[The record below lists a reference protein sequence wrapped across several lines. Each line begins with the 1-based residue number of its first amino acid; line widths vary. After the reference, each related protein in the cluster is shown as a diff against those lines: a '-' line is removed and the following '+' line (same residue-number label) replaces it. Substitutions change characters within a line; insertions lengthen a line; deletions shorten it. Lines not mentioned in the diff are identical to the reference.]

1 MHWQEKENAEK
12 RMKNSMK
19 KLQHKENGYVNLIL
33 QCLLP
38 VLIYYIIHNTAAV
51 FGLSV
56 LQILKEKMVWELAK
70 DSFWFYTETFVKMAA
85 MALGGLAVYPYFK
98 KEKADKLPV
107 KLKIRDS
114 ILLIVT
120 GSILSIGINFLFSI
134 TGFTAGSDKY
144 QQVAEVQFALPLWL
158 GCIFYGVFSPVVEE
172 LVFRGI
178 AYNVLKRYIAEKM
191 AMIGAALLFGA
202 MHGNVVQMI
211 YGTLM
216 GMVLAFVYQKYQN
229 LLAPI
234 LLHGAAN
241 VSVYA
246 LTYFF

>member
-1 MHWQEKENAEK
+1 
-12 RMKNSMK
+12 MK
-19 KLQHKENGYVNLIL
+19 KLRQKENGCVNFIW
-33 QCLLP
+33 QCFVP
-38 VLIYYIIHNTAAV
+38 VMVYYIIHNAAAL

-56 LQILKEKMVWELAK
+56 LQILKEKMVWELAG

-85 MALGGLAVYPYFK
+85 MILGGLAVYPYFQ
-98 KEKADKLPV
+98 KEKVDKLPG
-107 KLKIRDS
+107 KLKIWEG
-114 ILLIVT
+114 ILLIVA
-120 GSILSIGINFLFSI
+120 GSVLSIGLNFWFSV
-134 TGFTAGSDKY
+134 TGFIAGSDKY

-158 GCIFYGVFSPVVEE
+158 GCIFYGILSPVVEE

-178 AYNVLKRYIAEKM
+178 AYNVLKRYIAKKM
-191 AMIGAALLFGA
+191 AMLGSALLFGA

-216 GMVLAFVYQKYQN
+216 GIVLAFVYQKYQN

>member
-1 MHWQEKENAEK
+1 MK
-12 RMKNSMK
+12 R
-19 KLQHKENGYVNLIL
+19 LRQKENGCVNFIW
-33 QCLLP
+33 QCFVP
-38 VLIYYIIHNTAAV
+38 VMVYYIIHNAAAL

-70 DSFWFYTETFVKMAA
+70 DSFWFLAETFVKMAA
-85 MALGGLAVYPYFK
+85 MILGGLAVYPYFQ
-98 KEKADKLPV
+98 KEKADKLPG
-107 KLKIRDS
+107 KLKIWEG
-114 ILLIVT
+114 ILLIVA
-120 GSILSIGINFLFSI
+120 GSVLSIGLNFLFSV
-134 TGFTAGSDKY
+134 TGVMAGSDKY

-158 GCIFYGVFSPVVEE
+158 GCIFYGILSPVVEE